1 MFPMKKNYIYI
12 ILIALS
18 LFSLTV
24 SAQEGKSATVG
35 RTQES
40 TIEGLSIYPNPTNGD
55 KIYIV
60 SKLALEKEI
69 EIFDVLGKRILQTT
83 ISSKELNIGNLNA
96 GVYIIKIR
104 EGEASA
110 TRKLIVK

>member
-1 MFPMKKNYIYI
+1 MKKNYTYI
-12 ILIALS
+12 ILFVFF
-18 LFSLTV
+18 LFSLSV
-24 SAQEGKSATVG
+24 SAQEGKNGFVG
-35 RTQES
+35 KSQDNP
-40 TIEGLSIYPNPTNGD
+40 IEGLSIYPNPTNGD

-60 SKLALEKEI
+60 SKLSLEKEI

-104 EGEASA
+104 EGESSA

>member
-1 MFPMKKNYIYI
+1 MKRNYFYI
-12 ILIALS
+12 ILISAFLCS
-18 LFSLTV
+18 ASV
-24 SAQEGKSATVG
+24 SAQEGKAAPVNK
-35 RTQES
+35 TQEN

-60 SKLALEKEI
+60 SKLSLDKEV

-83 ISSKELNIGNLNA
+83 VSNKELNIGNLNA

>member
-1 MFPMKKNYIYI
+1 MKKNYFYI
-12 ILIALS
+12 ILIAAF
-18 LFSLTV
+18 LFSMSA
-24 SAQEGKSATVG
+24 SAQEGKNTSVSKV
-35 RTQES
+35 QEN

-83 ISSKELNIGNLNA
+83 LSSKELNIGNLNA

-104 EGEASA
+104 EAEASA

>member
-1 MFPMKKNYIYI
+1 MKKNYFYI
-12 ILIALS
+12 ILFTAF
-18 LFSLTV
+18 LFSL
-24 SAQEGKSATVG
+24 SGLAQEGKTIVANK
-35 RTQES
+35 TQENS
-40 TIEGLSIYPNPTNGD
+40 IEGLSIYPNPTTGD
-55 KIYIV
+55 KIYII
-60 SKLALEKEI
+60 SKLALDKEV

-83 ISSKELNIGNLNA
+83 LTSKELNIGNLNA